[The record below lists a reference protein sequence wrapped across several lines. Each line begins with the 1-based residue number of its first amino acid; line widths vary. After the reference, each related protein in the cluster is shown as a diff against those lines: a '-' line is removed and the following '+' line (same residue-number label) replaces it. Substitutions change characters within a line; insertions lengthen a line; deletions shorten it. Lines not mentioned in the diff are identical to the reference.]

1 MQLLWSQGL
10 HLEPSGT
17 ALCGS
22 PSPLEHC
29 SPLSLC
35 MTSILAPCLCAPC
48 TSTPGPGA
56 PSSLHGCALP
66 SPQNPHTRHTLGP
79 SIPALGLVHASTL
92 KRSLSCVGA
101 SLPTPGPFLFPVRP
115 VSARWQG
122 WGVCCCGPKASQQSF
137 RTGLQCDVFAG
148 LKGL

>member
-101 SLPTPGPFLFPVRP
+101 SLPTPGALLVP
-115 VSARWQG
+115 
-122 WGVCCCGPKASQQSF
+122 CASCQRSM
-137 RTGLQCDVFAG
+137 AG
-148 LKGL
+148 LGCVLLWPQGLPAELPHGAPV